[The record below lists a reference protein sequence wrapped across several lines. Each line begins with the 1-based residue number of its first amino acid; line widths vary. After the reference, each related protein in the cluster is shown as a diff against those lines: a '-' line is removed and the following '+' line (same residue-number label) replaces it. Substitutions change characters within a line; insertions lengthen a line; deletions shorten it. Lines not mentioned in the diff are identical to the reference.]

1 VSVPPTREP
10 LTLATLISERCRDLG
25 LSQAEFVSRVGCR
38 DIQRGIR
45 RLHELFDA
53 DHRRTKAL
61 IEAISAALDLPD
73 SVVYRAAQVSQRLFD
88 DRRRRR
94 FEVEEATLAAFMR
107 CPTANKQKK
116 SSDSIVSYLRL
127 ISS

>member
-1 VSVPPTREP
+1 V
-10 LTLATLISERCRDLG
+10 
-25 LSQAEFVSRVGCR
+25 
-38 DIQRGIR
+38 
-45 RLHELFDA
+45 
-53 DHRRTKAL
+53 
-61 IEAISAALDLPD
+61 IETISAALDLPD
-73 SVVYRAAQVSQRLFD
+73 SVVCRAAQVSQRLFD

-107 CPTANKQKK
+107 YPTVNKQKK